1 VKSGAALGVGVLISF
16 ASSLL
21 GKPIKGGLAVV
32 GGINLGGSIDQVHN
46 PIDVVELALERGA
59 TSLLMPVTS
68 RRALTDLSD
77 DVATK
82 VQVVFY
88 LDAADALRKAVHEG

>member
-1 VKSGAALGVGVLISF
+1 MREFDRVPVGEADAAVRE
-16 ASSLL
+16 
-21 GKPIKGGLAVV
+21 
-32 GGINLGGSIDQVHN
+32 QVHN
-46 PIDVVELALERGA
+46 PIDVVELALEKGA
-59 TSLLMPVTS
+59 TSVMMPVAS
-68 RRALTDLSD
+68 RRALMDLSD